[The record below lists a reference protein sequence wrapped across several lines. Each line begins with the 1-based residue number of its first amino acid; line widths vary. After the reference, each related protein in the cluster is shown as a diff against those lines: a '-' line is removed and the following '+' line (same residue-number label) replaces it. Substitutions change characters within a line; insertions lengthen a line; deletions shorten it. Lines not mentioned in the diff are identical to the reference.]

1 MKEKEEKK
9 KKINMHMPCSYGSA
23 GVPNKGYIGAFIGG
37 QITTRDLIIFMKI
50 IINSVN
56 LESYRIHLIGLISY
70 E

>member
-1 MKEKEEKK
+1 
-9 KKINMHMPCSYGSA
+9 MPCSYGSA
-23 GVPNKGYIGAFIGG
+23 GVPNKGYIGACIGG

>member
-1 MKEKEEKK
+1 MKEKAEKK
-9 KKINMHMPCSYGSA
+9 KKINMHLPCSYGIA